1 MQAEHRLRV
10 NIEPTYVDSSNSSY
24 YILPSELVHAPSD
37 CPSRLTPDIDL
48 EFSWT
53 NDPTFSFVILR
64 KSTGDVLFDTRGS
77 VLVYENQFI
86 EFVSQLPE
94 NYNLYGMGERIHGLR
109 LGNNFTATFYAAD
122 AGDPIDGN
130 IYGNHPIYLD
140 TRYYEIDDSTGER
153 TLVTTQDVNAEGNYD
168 SMTHGV
174 YVRNAHGMEAIM
186 NPSNLTWR
194 AIGGSIDMYVFD
206 GPTQEAV
213 TKQYQYGAI
222 GFPAMQQ
229 YWMFGYH
236 QCRWGYKNWSMVQD
250 VVETYRAFDIP
261 LEVIWTDI
269 DYMFQY
275 RDFTNDPNTFPYD
288 EAQAFLSQ
296 LNAGG
301 QHYIPIVD
309 SAIYIP
315 NPNNASDNYSIYT
328 DGNDRGVFLTNPDGS
343 QYIGSVWPGY
353 TVYPD
358 WLADQS
364 VPWWTDA
371 MLSHHDNVP
380 WSGIWIDMSE
390 VSSFCIG
397 SCGSGNLSL
406 NPVHPP
412 FGLPGEPGSKIF
424 TYPEGFDKTNASEAK
439 TASSLDASQA
449 SSVAK
454 ATPPSTETVPY
465 FTPSVT
471 PGARNVDNPP
481 YVLNNIN
488 GALGVHAVAPNATHI
503 NGVQEYDVH
512 NLFGHQILNA
522 TYQALLQVFPGKRP
536 AIIGRSTF
544 AGSGQVAGHWGG
556 DNTSLFAYMYFSISQ
571 ALNFALFGIPMV
583 SRRATM
589 AKFE

>member
-1 MQAEHRLRV
+1 M
-10 NIEPTYVDSSNSSY
+10 DSSNESY
-24 YILPSELVHAPSD
+24 YVLPDSLVYEPKQD
-37 CPSRLTPDIDL
+37 VLDPKIEGIDIA
-48 EFSWT
+48 FSWS
-53 NDPTFSFVILR
+53 NEPTFSFVVTR

-94 NYNLYGMGERIHGLR
+94 EYNLYGMGERIHGLR

-130 IYGNHPIYLD
+130 IYGNHPFYLD
-140 TRYYEIDDSTGER
+140 TRYYEVNDDGER
-153 TLVTTQDVNAEGNYD
+153 TLVTTQDTSADKTYESY
-168 SMTHGV
+168 SHGV
-174 YVRNAHGMEAIM
+174 YMRNAHGMEALM
-186 NPSNLTWR
+186 LPTNLTWR
-194 AIGGSIDMYVFD
+194 AIGGSIDLYFFD
-206 GPTQEAV
+206 GPDQRAV
-213 TKQYQYGAI
+213 TEQYQVGAI
-222 GFPAMQQ
+222 GLPAMQQ
-229 YWMFGYH
+229 YWGFGYH
-236 QCRWGYKNWSMVQD
+236 QCRWGYKNWSMVED
-250 VVETYRAFDIP
+250 VVQTYRDFDIP

-275 RDFTNDPNTFPYD
+275 RDFTNDQNTFPYGPGQ
-288 EAQAFLSQ
+288 EFLSR

-315 NPNNASDNYSIYT
+315 NPANASDNYTIYD

-358 WLADQS
+358 WHAEQSQSWWADS
-364 VPWWTDA
+364 
-371 MLSHHDNVP
+371 LESHHDNVP

-397 SCGSGNLSL
+397 SCGTGNLSL

-412 FGLPGEPGSKIF
+412 FGLPGEPGSKIY
-424 TYPEGFDKTNASEAK
+424 TYPEGFEKTNK
-439 TASSLDASQA
+439 TEYETAQSLSASQA
-449 SSVAK
+449 SSVAS
-454 ATPPSTETVPY
+454 ATPPSTATTPY
-465 FTPSVT
+465 FVPTVT
-471 PGARNVDNPP
+471 PGMRNVDNPP
-481 YVLNNIN
+481 YVLNNVN
-488 GALGVHAVAPNATHI
+488 GALGVHAVAPNATHVD
-503 NGVQEYDVH
+503 GWQEYDVH
-512 NLFGHQILNA
+512 NLFGHEILNA
-522 TYQALLQVFPGKRP
+522 TYQGLLQVFPGKRP
-536 AIIGRSTF
+536 FIIGRSTF

-583 SRRATM
+583 SLARSPKRRLSSC
-589 AKFE
+589 